1 MGMKLPEIGD
11 TVTTEQALDL
21 CRHFRFEYLVER
33 IRPHPERYREWEF
46 DGCSGLPD
54 EVMGFFTECK
64 WEDITYKCCLPH
76 DLCYGYGEPGN
87 SEERERVDLEFFDN
101 LVKKAGMKKWCASAF
116 LAAVRIG
123 GVETF
128 GLSFSW
134 AFAHRKKQGRK
145 QTGEPLRAE
154 GDN

>member
-1 MGMKLPEIGD
+1 MELPKVGE
-11 TVTTEQALDL
+11 TVTTERALQL
-21 CRHFRFEYLVER
+21 CRHFGLEYLVER
-33 IRPHPERYREWEF
+33 IVSHPEKYREWTF

-54 EVMGFFTECK
+54 EVMGFFTGCI

-87 SEERERVDLEFFDN
+87 TDERKRVDREFYEN
-101 LVKKAGMKKWCASAF
+101 LVHRAGMKKWCASAF

-123 GVETF
+123 GAEVF

-134 AFAHRKKQGRK
+134 AFAYKKDGR
-145 QTGEPLRAE
+145 
-154 GDN
+154 